1 MGTPFIFGKIAGRLE
16 FANRKKEIKTLEQ
29 NFTALTNTILISPRR
44 WGKSSLVAR
53 SAQLF
58 KRKNKHFKFCFIDLY
73 DIRSEE
79 SFYKI
84 FAEEIFKATHN
95 KWEERVRNAQKFF
108 KQWIPQISFNP
119 QIDSEFSLGL
129 DWQEVKKRPE
139 EILNLAEKIAKDKK
153 IKIIICIDEFQNI
166 STFENQLAIQK
177 KLRANWQKH
186 KHVSYILYGSKRH
199 MLMDVFTSPSM
210 PFYKFGD
217 IIFLE
222 KIDNKE
228 WKRFI
233 VKRFKETEKKITPEL
248 AGIIALLV
256 QNHPYYVQ
264 QLAQKC
270 WYRSNTECSKQII
283 LEAHESLMAQ
293 LGMLFQSITD
303 GLKTTQVNFLKAV
316 LKGETKFSSKRVI
329 TDYHLGTS
337 ANVKRI
343 REALIN
349 KEIVELIQGKI
360 EFLDPVYQCWLTGFY
375 FKLTKQEC
383 LK

>member
-1 MGTPFIFGKIAGRLE
+1 MDTPFVFGKIANRHE
-16 FANRKKEIKTLEQ
+16 FANRKNEIKKLEQ
-29 NFTALTNTILISPRR
+29 NFNALTNTILISPRR

-58 KRKNKHFKFCFIDLY
+58 QRKNKQFKFCFIDLY

-84 FAEEIFKATHN
+84 FAEEIFKATHS
-95 KWEERVRNAQKFF
+95 KWEERVKNAQVFF

-129 DWQEVKKRPE
+129 DWQEVKKRPQ
-139 EILNLAEKIAKDKK
+139 EILNLAEKIAKSKK

-166 STFENQLAIQK
+166 TTFEDHLAVQK

-199 MLMDVFTSPSM
+199 MLMDVFTLPSM

-222 KIDNKE
+222 KIDNKA

-233 VKRFKETEKKITPEL
+233 VKRFKDTGKKIIPEYAGFL
-248 AGIIALLV
+248 ASLV

-270 WYRSNTECSKQII
+270 WYRSTPECNKKTIV
-283 LEAHESLMAQ
+283 EAHESLMSQ
-293 LGMLFQSITD
+293 LGMLFQTITD

-316 LKGETKFSSKRVI
+316 LKGETKFSSKKVI
-329 TDYHLGTS
+329 SDYHLGTS

-349 KEIVELIQGKI
+349 KEIVESIQGEI
-360 EFLDPVYQCWLTGFY
+360 VFLDPVYQCWLNSIY
-375 FKLTKQEC
+375 FKLNKQKC
-383 LK
+383 Y

>member
-1 MGTPFIFGKIAGRLE
+1 MSTPFVFGKIAGRFE
-16 FANRKKEIKTLEQ
+16 FANRKNEIKKLEQ
-29 NFTALTNTILISPRR
+29 NFGALTNTMLISPRR

-53 SAQLF
+53 AAQLF
-58 KRKNKHFKFCFIDLY
+58 QRKNKEFKFCFIDLY

-79 SFYKI
+79 SFYQV
-84 FAEEIFKATHN
+84 FAEEIFKATHS
-95 KWEERVRNAQKFF
+95 KWEERVRNAEKIF
-108 KQWIPQISFNP
+108 KQWIPKISFNP
-119 QIDSEFSLGL
+119 QVDSEFSLGL

-166 STFENQLAIQK
+166 SSFENQLAIQK

-186 KHVSYILYGSKRH
+186 KHVSYVLYGSKRH
-199 MLMDVFTSPSM
+199 MLMDVFTSASM

-222 KIDNKE
+222 KLDNND
-228 WKRFI
+228 WKKFI
-233 VKRFKETEKKITPEL
+233 VKRFKDTGKKISSQDASFL
-248 AGIIALLV
+248 ASLV

-270 WYRSNTECSKQII
+270 WYRSTPECNEEII
-283 LEAHESLMAQ
+283 LEAHESLMSQ
-293 LGMLFQSITD
+293 LGMLFQTITD

-316 LKGETKFSSKRVI
+316 LKKETKFSSKKVI
-329 TDYHLGTS
+329 SDYRLGTS

-349 KEIVELIQGKI
+349 KEIIESISGKI
-360 EFLDPVYQCWLTGFY
+360 IFLDPVYQCWLTVFY
-375 FKLTKQEC
+375 LKLGKQNC
-383 LK
+383 LP